1 MTQKITPA
9 LWFNYNLDEALEF
22 YTSIFKDSEVL
33 STSRYGEGGP
43 GPAGA
48 LWTATFRLIG
58 QEFMGINAGPMFSF
72 TEAVSFA
79 IDCADQAEVDYYW
92 DRLTDGGEPSQCG
105 WLKDRFGLSWQ
116 VVPSSLGRLL
126 QDEDPM
132 KAQRVMET
140 MLEMQKIDIAELER
154 ASAGAHTSPATAD

>member
-1 MTQKITPA
+1 
-9 LWFNYNLDEALEF
+9 
-22 YTSIFKDSEVL
+22 
-33 STSRYGEGGP
+33 
-43 GPAGA
+43 
-48 LWTATFRLIG
+48 
-58 QEFMGINAGPMFSF
+58 
-72 TEAVSFA
+72 
-79 IDCADQAEVDYYW
+79 
-92 DRLTDGGEPSQCG
+92 
-105 WLKDRFGLSWQ
+105 